1 MAAAQSKTWNIQ
13 NYILAALGGTLAAT
27 AIVIMVSAIFEP
39 ARISFVVTH
48 ASRSTP
54 SDRTGVW
61 LNLTVSANT
70 SGQHGT
76 KVKYESIYINLMNS
90 TKLTTQDRLLAE
102 VDPMALPNKYLPSP
116 SSISVNASALLID
129 NSKIEGFTGYQ
140 ANIIRGLTVV
150 VMAQVHFKVGVA
162 PTRLYGIKVFCGGV
176 HFADVQ
182 DNPSSDATVNYCH
195 S

>member
-54 SDRTGVW
+54 SYSTGVW
-61 LNLTVSANT
+61 LNLTVSANAG
-70 SGQHGT
+70 GQNRT
-76 KVKYESIYINLMNS
+76 KVKYESIFIDLVNS
-90 TKLTTQDRLLAE
+90 TKPTGRDKVLAE
-102 VDPMALPNKYLPSP
+102 VDAKALPKEYLPSP
-116 SSISVNASALLID
+116 SPISVNASALLID
-129 NSKIEGFTGYQ
+129 NSTIEGFAGDQ
-140 ANIIRGLTVV
+140 ANIRGLTVV
-150 VMAQVHFKVGVA
+150 VTAQVHFKVGVA
-162 PTRLYGIKVFCGGV
+162 RTRLYGIKVFCGGV

>member
-61 LNLTVSANT
+61 LNLTVSANAG
-70 SGQHGT
+70 GQNCT
-76 KVKYESIYINLMNS
+76 KVKYESIFIDLGTARSPRDGTRSLPKSMPRHCRRS
-90 TKLTTQDRLLAE
+90 TCRPLA
-102 VDPMALPNKYLPSP
+102 
-116 SSISVNASALLID
+116 
-129 NSKIEGFTGYQ
+129 
-140 ANIIRGLTVV
+140 R
-150 VMAQVHFKVGVA
+150 
-162 PTRLYGIKVFCGGV
+162 
-176 HFADVQ
+176 
-182 DNPSSDATVNYCH
+182 
-195 S
+195 

>member
-61 LNLTVSANT
+61 LNLTVSANAG
-70 SGQHGT
+70 GQNRT
-76 KVKYESIYINLMNS
+76 KVKYDSIFIDLVNS
-90 TKLTTQDRLLAE
+90 TKPTGRDKVLAE
-102 VDPMALPNKYLPSP
+102 VDAKALPKEYLPSP
-116 SSISVNASALLID
+116 SPISVNA
-129 NSKIEGFTGYQ
+129 
-140 ANIIRGLTVV
+140 
-150 VMAQVHFKVGVA
+150 
-162 PTRLYGIKVFCGGV
+162 
-176 HFADVQ
+176 
-182 DNPSSDATVNYCH
+182 
-195 S
+195 